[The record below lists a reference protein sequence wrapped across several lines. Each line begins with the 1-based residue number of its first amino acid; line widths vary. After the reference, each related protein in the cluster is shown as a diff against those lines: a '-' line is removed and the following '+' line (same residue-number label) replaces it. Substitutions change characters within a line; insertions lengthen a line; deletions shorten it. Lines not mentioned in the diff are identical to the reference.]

1 MMSGD
6 CAAGTAR
13 LGTLEPNGPKG
24 SPVNPS
30 IKAAWVRSQ
39 ADTYCP
45 IAGDLDA
52 RIARLWSQVDAFTS
66 RDGGGNIAWCDA
78 LVAPAKVAAGEVTTA
93 AQRKRAV
100 MSLQRLAS
108 CMGGAGRCAEG
119 RDLWALSAQLD
130 PSTPSTPSLGA
141 RCP

>member
-1 MMSGD
+1 MMSGN

-13 LGTLEPNGPKG
+13 LGTLEPNGPNG
-24 SPVNPS
+24 SPVDPT

-45 IAGDLDA
+45 IVGDLDA
-52 RIARLWSQVDAFTS
+52 RVARLWSQVDSFAS
-66 RDGGGNIAWCDA
+66 SMGGGLIAWCDA
-78 LVAPAKVAAGEVTTA
+78 LVPQAKTIAGEITTA
-93 AQRKRAV
+93 PQRKRVV
-100 MSLQRLAS
+100 MSLKRLAS

-130 PSTPSTPSLGA
+130 PSTPSTPDLGKK
-141 RCP
+141 CP